1 MFSWDQCL
9 LQIDIFDILKFSV
22 IVSLRGHRQTMF
34 VHVYSI
40 SLIVSSKTRYHAE
53 FDISKE
59 PIERGCCL
67 AGCELVAKAQGY
79 QLVCF
84 RGSLVG
90 F

>member
-1 MFSWDQCL
+1 MP
-9 LQIDIFDILKFSV
+9 LQQADNQLDSSPYLWATFDIWNMVCLCP
-22 IVSLRGHRQTMF
+22 LRLAIMLR
-34 VHVYSI
+34 
-40 SLIVSSKTRYHAE
+40 

-59 PIERGCCL
+59 PIDRGCCV

-84 RGSLVG
+84 RGSLVE